1 MICCP
6 NCGGLHP
13 LIASGCAECGFMP
26 KEIDGF
32 PAWAPEL
39 ASDGAAYRLEYF
51 AKLSELEE
59 FNFWFCARNALITW
73 ALKKYYPGVRSFLEI
88 GCGTGFVLS
97 AISKAFPQAGMS
109 GSEISAAAL
118 EFAAGRIKHAQ
129 FMQMDARR
137 TPFVDEFDAIGIFD
151 VLEHIQDDTVVLEN
165 IHKALNPGGVVLIT
179 VPQHPSLW
187 SESDVHWSHVRRY
200 TRREIEEKV
209 RNAGFEIVR
218 STSFVSLLLPLM
230 FASRYRGRGGK
241 KYDPFTELKLN
252 PLVNKVLE
260 SVLGIENMAIRA
272 GASFPAGGSRLVVAR
287 KGKR

>member
-1 MICCP
+1 MIRCP
-6 NCGGLHP
+6 ACQKLYSSGDSSCGNCGFAPEQVAGV
-13 LIASGCAECGFMP
+13 
-26 KEIDGF
+26 

-51 AKLSELEE
+51 AKLAELEE

-73 ALKKYYPGVRSFLEI
+73 ALKRYLPSARSFLEI

-97 AISKAFPQAGMS
+97 AISKAFPQARVS
-109 GSEISAAAL
+109 GSEISTTAL

-137 TPFVDEFDAIGIFD
+137 MPFVAEFDAVGIFD
-151 VLEHIQDDTVVLEN
+151 VLEHIQDDASVLEN
-165 IHKALNPGGVVLIT
+165 IHEALNPEGVVLIT
-179 VPQHPSLW
+179 VPQHPLLW

-209 RNAGFEIVR
+209 QKAGFEIVR

-252 PLVNKVLE
+252 PLFNKALE
-260 SVLGIENMAIRA
+260 FGLGIENAAIRA
-272 GASFPAGGSRLVVAR
+272 GVSFPAGGSRLVVAR
-287 KGKR
+287 KGKK